1 MNVLIAGGFWA
12 IAKFMVLLCCTIV
25 SMIKAIYFYIKT
37 CKKWK
42 RLTKTLYVMTMVPLF
57 ASSII
62 TLGGVSNIIKGDWV
76 IKVFSVVIFGGFMG
90 GWLWF
95 LLVLYELRRNRAKVA
110 NCYDVKDDVR
120 LIAWLLLGLMLIF
133 INLPPVL

>member
-25 SMIKAIYFYIKT
+25 SMIKAIYFYVNT
-37 CKKWK
+37 VKKWK
-42 RLTKTLYVMTMVPLF
+42 RLTKTLYVMTMAPLS

-62 TLGGVSNIIKGDWV
+62 ALGGVSNIIKGDWV

-90 GWLWF
+90 GWYVKSLLKEEGMHFSKMEIEKYKFLIKSIWGSSIA
-95 LLVLYELRRNRAKVA
+95 LLVMA
-110 NCYDVKDDVR
+110 
-120 LIAWLLLGLMLIF
+120 LIIYL
-133 INLPPVL
+133 

>member
-25 SMIKAIYFYIKT
+25 SMIKAIYFYVNT
-37 CKKWK
+37 VKKWK
-42 RLTKTLYVMTMVPLF
+42 RLTKTLYVMTVVPFF
-57 ASSII
+57 ASLII

-90 GWLWF
+90 GWYVKSLLKEEGMHFSKMEIEKYKF
-95 LLVLYELRRNRAKVA
+95 LGKGFFLTGIV
-110 NCYDVKDDVR
+110 
-120 LIAWLLLGLMLIF
+120 LLLMFLI
-133 INLPPVL
+133 IYL

>member
-25 SMIKAIYFYIKT
+25 SMIKAIYFYVNT
-37 CKKWK
+37 VKKWK
-42 RLTKTLYVMTMVPLF
+42 RLTKTLYVMTVVPFF
-57 ASSII
+57 ASLII

-90 GWLWF
+90 GWYVKSLLKEEGMHLSEIEIEKYKFLIKSIWGSSIA
-95 LLVLYELRRNRAKVA
+95 LLVMA
-110 NCYDVKDDVR
+110 
-120 LIAWLLLGLMLIF
+120 LIIYL
-133 INLPPVL
+133 